1 MPRFTPHFA
10 LKIVFLLSPRTFS
23 QALTLGAILAATD
36 PVAVVSAL
44 HELGAPGKLSVLI
57 DGESLLND
65 GTAMVFFLI
74 FNDMGFEGA
83 STGYLAGGM
92 RFLRLAI
99 GGPLVGEA
107 FFLLLWKWFDYHD
120 SSVSFDRT
128 AHFLFRS
135 SRPLFLRVRSSR
147 LNPRW
152 PHPRF

>member
-10 LKIVFLLSPRTFS
+10 LKIVFLSPRTFS

-74 FNDMGFEGA
+74 F
-83 STGYLAGGM
+83 TKVIY
-92 RFLRLAI
+92 
-99 GGPLVGEA
+99 PLNFSIMESIDI
-107 FFLLLWKWFDYHD
+107 LPTFDQCD
-120 SSVSFDRT
+120 VIT
-128 AHFLFRS
+128 E
-135 SRPLFLRVRSSR
+135 
-147 LNPRW
+147 
-152 PHPRF
+152 